1 MPLEARSRTVFR
13 SAFTPTRRLRRW
25 RRFSPPGARSTASPP
40 RAVCWVRISASASAD
55 ALRAV
60 TLGSAYTL
68 HIDDEVGSIEVGKRA
83 DFAVLAD
90 DPLKVPPEALKD
102 VRVVGTMVGG
112 VPFETP
118 AAT

>member
-1 MPLEARSRTVFR
+1 MAPLFTAWCAVNRVDGVRPRTG
-13 SAFTPTRRLRRW
+13 PDQ
-25 RRFSPPGARSTASPP
+25 
-40 RAVCWVRISASASAD
+40 RISVSN

-90 DPLKVPPEALKD
+90 DPLRCRPK
-102 VRVVGTMVGG
+102 R
-112 VPFETP
+112 
-118 AAT
+118 